1 MFTPAFVSRL
11 AAPLAIGLIAGSAS
25 ADFLGWTA
33 NVRSATGGGYLVNIF
48 AVTSSATD
56 RLFNVYGSNP
66 SSPNAGYIRTTSSGG
81 FRQGTGNQSV
91 FAAEEFQNWTSS
103 DSFLTISSIL
113 NGGDWLADSS
123 TIGDASWNV
132 TYTTL
137 ASTPKT
143 VNSFSVRSGSITNS
157 NFINPNTHSVPD
169 TAGFYLAG
177 SSAEAVSLAS
187 LTNRVASSTPGAAEG
202 TLGIMVAQLYMNQ
215 LNLDWKMGATIGRA
229 DGSVDQKTFTLQIVP
244 APGAIALLAISG
256 LVSGTHRRR
265 SVQG

>member
-81 FRQGTGNQSV
+81 FLQGTGTQSV

-123 TIGDASWNV
+123 TIGDATWNV

-177 SSAEAVSLAS
+177 SSAQAVSLAS
-187 LTNRVASSTPGAAEG
+187 LTNRVASSTPDAAAG
-202 TLGIMVAQLYMNQ
+202 TLGIMVAQLHMSE

-229 DGSVDQKTFTLQIVP
+229 DGTADQKTFSLQIVP
-244 APGAIALLAISG
+244 APGAIALLAITGLLSG
-256 LVSGTHRRR
+256 SHRRR
-265 SVQG
+265 SDH